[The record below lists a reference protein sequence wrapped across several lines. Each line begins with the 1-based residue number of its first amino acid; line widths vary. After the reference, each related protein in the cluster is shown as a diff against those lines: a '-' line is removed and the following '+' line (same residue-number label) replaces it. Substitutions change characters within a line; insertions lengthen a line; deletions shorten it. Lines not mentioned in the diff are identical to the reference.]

1 MSITLN
7 TSAWSY
13 LRPSPRREA
22 ERESE
27 ANGAGRVIGPMPGKR
42 RVTPPRKV
50 LSDRSK
56 PERLDPNDF
65 FLPAP
70 QAVSVQQMLISG
82 WHDRSQAELQLIASP
97 SRRQQPGQTTWLA
110 GKLRLPANCKVPS
123 TPTQRAPLR
132 PGRISRICIL
142 GFMTHLLSPSSSSAG
157 SPPSLAAV
165 QQPQSQVARSTTV
178 AIAPKAMAT
187 DDAAAQ
193 FSPTSTNGVTQRD
206 WVIPPRPKK
215 RKAQNRAAQRAFRE
229 RRAARLT
236 ELEEQI
242 KHRDEAKETILMD
255 QVSKITVENNVLRAT
270 VAELRRD
277 IEALQRRDSHSHA
290 RHSSFSSTTSTAPSF
305 ASTFISQIASP
316 APSPRSEAVPCFEE
330 AFGRKCCGGTA
341 CRNNTDTVS
350 TLSPAPRPVD
360 MEIDFTNMFS
370 SSGNSRR
377 SNNSGASNNNTHGDN
392 STAVSVP
399 SSATSPSHL
408 DALSTHPEESCGF
421 CSEGTACVC
430 AEMKVMERETEL
442 LRQQNLA
449 REAVARL
456 TPAAITPSTTSPAAN
471 SNSGGCTGEPGSCA
485 QCQSDPM
492 STLFCRTLATKKPA
506 TSNTRRDGSK
516 PGFVCCGGTACGKN
530 PNANPKTNDIRDT
543 EQQPPE
549 AEPEAL
555 RGTYI
560 PCSDAYL
567 SLSRHRRF
575 MEADLGT
582 VVRKLNTSGLG
593 VEVSSVKQV
602 LEYLEALESFQNN
615 NGSSTTRKDGGDN
628 IADGS
633 AL

>member
-1 MSITLN
+1 
-7 TSAWSY
+7 
-13 LRPSPRREA
+13 
-22 ERESE
+22 
-27 ANGAGRVIGPMPGKR
+27 
-42 RVTPPRKV
+42 
-50 LSDRSK
+50 
-56 PERLDPNDF
+56 
-65 FLPAP
+65 
-70 QAVSVQQMLISG
+70 
-82 WHDRSQAELQLIASP
+82 
-97 SRRQQPGQTTWLA
+97 
-110 GKLRLPANCKVPS
+110 
-123 TPTQRAPLR
+123 
-132 PGRISRICIL
+132 
-142 GFMTHLLSPSSSSAG
+142 
-157 SPPSLAAV
+157 
-165 QQPQSQVARSTTV
+165 
-178 AIAPKAMAT
+178 MAT
-187 DDAAAQ
+187 EDSVAQ

-206 WVIPPRPKK
+206 WVIPPRPKPGRKPATDTPPSK

-242 KHRDEAKETILMD
+242 KHRDEAKETLLMD

-277 IEALQRRDSHSHA
+277 IEALQRRDSQSHA
-290 RHSSFSSTTSTAPSF
+290 RRSSFSSNTSTAPSF
-305 ASTFISQIASP
+305 ASTFVSQIASP

-341 CRNNTDTVS
+341 CRNNIDTVS
-350 TLSPAPRPVD
+350 TLSPAPRQVE

-370 SSGNSRR
+370 SSRQSNSSVNNHAHD
-377 SNNSGASNNNTHGDN
+377 SNT
-392 STAVSVP
+392 TVSVP

-456 TPAAITPSTTSPAAN
+456 TPARAAPSAPIPTAN
-471 SNSGGCTGEPGSCA
+471 NGGGGCTGEPGSCA

-492 STLFCRTLATKKPA
+492 STLFCRTLATKKPSSA
-506 TSNTRRDGSK
+506 NTNTRRDGTK

-530 PNANPKTNDIRDT
+530 ANANANANTTRDA
-543 EQQPPE
+543 EQPPE
-549 AEPEAL
+549 TEAP

-575 MEADLGT
+575 MDADLGT
-582 VVRKLNTSGLG
+582 VIRKLNTSGLG

-615 NGSSTTRKDGGDN
+615 SGSSGSVRKDA
-628 IADGS
+628 ADGCTDANS
-633 AL
+633 L